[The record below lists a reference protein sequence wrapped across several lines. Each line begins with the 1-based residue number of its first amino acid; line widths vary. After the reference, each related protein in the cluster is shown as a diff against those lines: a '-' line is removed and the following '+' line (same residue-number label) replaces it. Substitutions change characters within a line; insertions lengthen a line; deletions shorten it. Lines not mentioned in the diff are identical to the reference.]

1 MCKIKVFTKRFT
13 ASELP
18 RFFTANQNLLR
29 LRLLINDADKLI
41 IRKKNGGYLIR
52 RQVALRRYTRIF
64 THDFRQAEAAIRHF
78 FRDYHASSD
87 VACRVQTS
95 DDYNVAHWLN
105 LMQFAEK

>member
-1 MCKIKVFTKRFT
+1 MCKIKVFTKCFT

-105 LMQFAEK
+105 LIQFAEK